1 MDDEGVPITA
11 QKMVVDRD
19 SGGSSMETVTRTVD
33 ECTRPGTTAEGLASL
48 RPVIDGGVLTA
59 ANASR
64 RSDRAAACG
73 VVDATEAERRGIDPL
88 ALYRGFTGLGC
99 EPDEMGNGPVFAV
112 PRPLDRLVL
121 GIATSTCGRCHPLIA
136 GPVAARNTCE
146 NVRRWRHGCARLFE
160 VL

>member
-1 MDDEGVPITA
+1 
-11 QKMVVDRD
+11 
-19 SGGSSMETVTRTVD
+19 METVTRTAD

-59 ANASR
+59 GNASR
-64 RSDRAAACG
+64 RSDRAAACV

-112 PRPLDRLVL
+112 PRPLDRLGLSIDDIDLWEHNEAFLVQ
-121 GIATSTCGRCHPLIA
+121 
-136 GPVAARNTCE
+136 VAYCRD
-146 NVRRWRHGCARLFE
+146 RLTHRTNG
-160 VL
+160 